1 MMIFVL
7 LYRMFVVT
15 SKLLVDTLKFLNIE
29 LITVPCQDEL
39 ESGFLVF
46 LQLVYFFIISELMK
60 NELP

>member
-1 MMIFVL
+1 MIFVI

-15 SKLLVDTLKFLNIE
+15 SKLLVDTLKLLNIE

-39 ESGFLVF
+39 ESGFLVV
-46 LQLVYFFIISELMK
+46 LQLFYFFFISELMK

>member
-1 MMIFVL
+1 MIFVL

-29 LITVPCQDEL
+29 LYSVPLQDEL

-46 LQLVYFFIISELMK
+46 LQLFYFFIISELMK